1 MRRFISTPRL
11 ILLGAVC
18 AGSVAFAS
26 WRPHSAVAVEK
37 PASEKQ
43 SKAEVDPSAL
53 ERARRE
59 VKMLDDLYKT
69 TIVYINDTYVKDG
82 DEPAAGEIA
91 REIFAAMKK
100 KGWHDARLVD
110 ATGKPTN
117 DDNAPRD
124 AFEKQAAKKILG
136 GETYCEEVVR
146 ENGKTFLRAATLV
159 PVVNQK
165 CLMCHPGHKVGDVLG
180 TVSYKISLD

>member
-11 ILLGAVC
+11 IVLGAAC
-18 AGSVAFAS
+18 AGSLAIAS
-26 WRPHSAVAVEK
+26 WRQHSALAVEK
-37 PASEKQ
+37 AGSEKQ
-43 SKAEVDPSAL
+43 STAEVDPSAL

-91 REIFAAMKK
+91 REIFAVMKK

-124 AFEKQAAKKILG
+124 AFEKKAAKKILA
-136 GETYCEEVVR
+136 GESYCEEVVR
-146 ENGKTFLRAATLV
+146 ENGKTFLRAATVV

-180 TVSYKISLD
+180 TVNYKISIE